1 MSYSIKGDIHTHTL
15 FSRHAYSTI
24 SENVAAARRRGLE
37 VLGSADHF
45 SSMISPTVHIRDYQ
59 FFINQSVWPRMWDGV
74 MVLRGAEAD
83 ILTLDGGLFGQDI
96 VCPENI
102 VGRALKGKQTLFEY
116 TTKSLDYLVASIH
129 YDEFARD
136 ATLAQATQM
145 YLNVLENPK
154 VFVLG
159 HTGRSGVPYDTDEV
173 ILAAKEKHKL
183 IEINEHSFDGGPHG
197 SCVSVC
203 RKIAER
209 CAELGCGITV
219 STDAHISLDI
229 GLFPRATSLL
239 EEIHFPEELIMN
251 RDRKTL
257 VSEMAAAGICD
268 LTSCLSA

>member
-24 SENVAAARRRGLE
+24 TENVAAARKRGLE

-45 SSMISPTVHIRDYQ
+45 ASMISPTVHIRDYQ
-59 FFINQSVWPRMWDGV
+59 FFINQGVWPRMWDGV

-102 VGRALKGKQTLFEY
+102 VGRTLKGEQTLFEC
-116 TTKSLDYLVASIH
+116 TTKNLDYLVASIH
-129 YDEFARD
+129 YEEFAKD
-136 ATLAQATQM
+136 ATLAQTTQM

-159 HTGRSGVPYDTDEV
+159 HTGRAGVPYDIDEV
-173 ILAAKEKHKL
+173 VLAAKEKHKL
-183 IEINEHSFDGGPHG
+183 IEINEHSFDGSPHG
-197 SCVSVC
+197 SCVDVC

-229 GLFPRATSLL
+229 GVFPRATSLL

-257 VSEMAAAGICD
+257 VGEMAAAGVCD
-268 LTSCLSA
+268 LTNYLDE